1 MVSKYRNIKSGGYDS
16 LKEKRRATELRLLE
30 RAGCISDLKEQ
41 VPFELIPSQYETVGG
56 KKRCIEQICS
66 YIADFTY
73 IEKGSLVVED
83 VKSPITREN
92 PTYIIKRKLMLHVH
106 GIKIK
111 EK

>member
-16 LKEKRRATELRLLE
+16 RKEKRRAEELRLLQ
-30 RAGCISDLKEQ
+30 RSGHISDLKEQ
-41 VPFELIPSQYETVGG
+41 VRFELIPSQYDTVNG
-56 KKRCIEQICS
+56 KRMCIEQSCS
-66 YIADFTY
+66 YVADFSYVEDGIT
-73 IEKGSLVVED
+73 VVED
-83 VKSPITREN
+83 VKSAITREN